1 MTLHWLLHTRDLVR
15 LKRDSWIVPKRKP
28 EPALVWKLWRFG
40 SLEWVGWWGCV
51 VGTTGSLGSFG
62 RGVCLCQ
69 LAAIAPG
76 LPGALKGLSSLLVH
90 NYIVDT
96 LV

>member
-1 MTLHWLLHTRDLVR
+1 M
-15 LKRDSWIVPKRKP
+15 
-28 EPALVWKLWRFG
+28 
-40 SLEWVGWWGCV
+40 

-76 LPGALKGLSSLLVH
+76 LPGALKGLCSLLVH

>member
-15 LKRDSWIVPKRKP
+15 LERDSWIVPKGKP

-40 SLEWVGWWGCV
+40 SLEWVGWWGCI
-51 VGTTGSLGSFG
+51 VGTTGSLGSFRG
-62 RGVCLCQ
+62 GVCLCQ

-76 LPGALKGLSSLLVH
+76 LPGALKGLCSLLVH